1 MNVTQDQN
9 VWFFMHVFV
18 SKYECNIKYRTFSY
32 YNIFR
37 SISSRLEPNRNM
49 NYFVM
54 ERYLM
59 YIVFPSN

>member
-18 SKYECNIKYRTFSY
+18 SKCNIKYRTFSY